1 MNTAIILSEKED
13 EFFTVDHPEYGKCLG
28 RRHNGEPLILAKDAA
43 ELFLIKNYRQ
53 AVKRLDE
60 RGVILMDTPTSSGN
74 QKMLWL
80 TEGGLN
86 ELAMTS
92 RHPEAISRKRWVCYE
107 VMVTLRKTGTYTMP
121 QVTQSPVALPDYPTL
136 LRQHADLIEK
146 AETLEK
152 QRLLDAPKVEL
163 VDNLDATTY
172 RFDDVAKFLPSG
184 MGAPT
189 LRTYLLT
196 KGWIFKTDRKD
207 CPYKAYQHLI
217 DKNLFI
223 LHLTPVTN
231 ENAPYKVYLR
241 LDFTIKGVKA
251 LIDEFHK
258 DGIITSQQ
266 RMNDIMMQIVSTC
279 KALVKK
285 AS

>member
-1 MNTAIILSEKED
+1 MDTAITIFKKDEIGEMRTSPENGGPWFNLNDVCAPLELKNPRKLATKLKE
-13 EFFTVDHPEYGKCLG
+13 FG
-28 RRHNGEPLILAKDAA
+28 
-43 ELFLIKNYRQ
+43 
-53 AVKRLDE
+53 
-60 RGVILMDTPTSSGN
+60 GVTTIYTPTSSGV
-74 QKMLWL
+74 QPM
-80 TEGGLN
+80 TYIN
-86 ELAMTS
+86 EANLYRVIFQS
-92 RHPEAISRKRWVCYE
+92 RKPEARRFEAWVVE
-107 VMVTLRKTGTYTMP
+107 EILPSLRKTGTYTMP
-121 QVTQSPVALPDYPTL
+121 QAPQSPVVLPDYPTL

-196 KGWIFKTDRKD
+196 KGWIFKTERKD

-258 DGIITSQQ
+258 DGVITSQQ